1 MLSVKPEAIHLINK
15 VLEKNPDKIDWEML
29 SGNPGA
35 IHLLEKNPDK
45 IDWEMLSVNPA
56 IFTYDYDKIR
66 EYCLIFKED
75 IMKNRFHPRNIPK
88 FRDWGIDGFEDYEE
102 E

>member
-1 MLSVKPEAIHLINK
+1 MLSINPE
-15 VLEKNPDKIDWEML
+15 
-29 SGNPGA
+29 A
-35 IHLLEKNPDK
+35 IHLLEKNQYK
-45 IDWEMLSVNPA
+45 IHVDYLSSNPA
-56 IFTYDYDKIR
+56 IFTYDYDKIK
-66 EYCLIFKED
+66 EHCLIFKED